1 MGRKTREKGS
11 NYIPV
16 DYSSLLKELNGFKHT
31 KKGYKRK
38 NMDTHNRRCSHGED
52 SCNWWCQIYENDAK

>member
-38 NMDTHNRRCSHGED
+38 NMDTHNRRCNHGED
-52 SCNWWCQIYENDAK
+52 SCN

>member
-16 DYSSLLKELNGFKHT
+16 DYSDLLNELNSSKRT
-31 KKGYKRK
+31 KKGYKYKKTYTSSRRYNNGK
-38 NMDTHNRRCSHGED
+38 N
-52 SCNWWCQIYENDAK
+52 SCD